1 MDGLRPPDALVLSG
15 NVAENW
21 RKFQQRLEFYLEA
34 TEVEGKA
41 RSDKKKIA
49 TLLHVAGPEAVEVF
63 NTFTL
68 TSGERESYTTVL
80 QRFEDYCTT
89 KCNETYERYVFRC
102 RMQGEGEQFESFYRD
117 IQLKAQ
123 SCNFATLSDSFIR
136 DQIVYGVLD
145 RSLRERLLREENLT
159 LTKTVQ
165 ICKAAELTEEHKK
178 IWSQTDKSV
187 DSVVKEKRRKY
198 GGSRCKK
205 CNSNHEPKKC
215 PAYGKVC
222 RKCKKRNH
230 FAVCCKLR
238 QKVAD
243 GVYLADDETDSDG
256 LDVLEVCNGRDNRDD
271 WLITAAI
278 SGKDVQLKV
287 DTGSQANLLPL
298 SVFKKIVLGIRTR
311 PTTAV
316 LRSYSGGVISHIGT
330 AQLHTK
336 IKGVTANLDS
346 LTTSARRAILGLKAC
361 RLYGLVNCV
370 DAVASTD
377 CSNGHVAADFPDLF
391 QGLGCTKRVYR
402 MVLKEGTVP
411 VIQSARRVPQMLK
424 RPLKEELDRMEAKG
438 IIAKMEEPSDWDF

>member
-102 RMQGEGEQFESFYRD
+102 RMQGE
-117 IQLKAQ
+117 
-123 SCNFATLSDSFIR
+123 
-136 DQIVYGVLD
+136 
-145 RSLRERLLREENLT
+145 
-159 LTKTVQ
+159 
-165 ICKAAELTEEHKK
+165 
-178 IWSQTDKSV
+178 
-187 DSVVKEKRRKY
+187 
-198 GGSRCKK
+198 
-205 CNSNHEPKKC
+205 
-215 PAYGKVC
+215 
-222 RKCKKRNH
+222 
-230 FAVCCKLR
+230 
-238 QKVAD
+238 
-243 GVYLADDETDSDG
+243 DDETDSDG